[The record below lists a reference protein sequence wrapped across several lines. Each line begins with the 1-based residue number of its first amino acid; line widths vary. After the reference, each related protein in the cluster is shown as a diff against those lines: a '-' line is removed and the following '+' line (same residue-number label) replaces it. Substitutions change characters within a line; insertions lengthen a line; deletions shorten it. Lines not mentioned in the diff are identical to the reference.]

1 MMEFCERHRG
11 SITVFLTFL
20 VLPMMLFAELMIDFT
35 RIYAAKTV
43 VTGAEDLAL
52 NGCLAGFDPDLHDRY
67 GLFAVTGD
75 SSTVESVVQDYFE
88 QTIDSTNLLGDD
100 EDGYTQQLI
109 NYLKSK
115 WSTEEEAYDN
125 LLNLN
130 LEDFSLNSVEGSQ
143 LLYPEALKNQIVEYM
158 KYRGPVSLGY
168 GFMDKLNFL
177 SSVPKQSKAIKKETA
192 YEKELDALQD
202 VCLTAYTKC
211 VGLAGKQGYWDS
223 EGQSRVDG
231 VQSDL
236 ETGIVREL
244 VRGVAWI
251 SDNAKIEPLTDTFD
265 GISKKTP
272 EEGSVSGEKAY
283 QTLKELMEG
292 TDARWNDTKDTMQSA
307 IDRMPPS
314 EDDIPTTAAQ
324 FQSIETYFA
333 AYKRFRD
340 EIIGN
345 IKYYYEEAGEYVDSS
360 SKTDSKDDKKDSD
373 DKASDTTDKT
383 DTADT
388 TGATSED
395 WERIKTWYNDDFKAE
410 VEQYIEITKRDY
422 PVKVENRVNKLM
434 QGYAR
439 LIQSAQESV
448 EEIVGKA
455 DAAVKALETLAKK
468 ANGADVAKQE
478 WKAAIDNL
486 DDGEAKTTM
495 SSNYSTQ
502 AENMDVDKINALKAK
517 VEAAKTY
524 FSGINEKLKA
534 MSVSGVKL
542 YESTDRDFVALWKS
556 KLGNLSGCDVTTR
569 MNTADNLDLQIVLP
583 DFDSLEGENSSIK
596 EDEVYIYLEG
606 LSNVTVDESADKET
620 VKQNRKDII
629 DEGNSD
635 SARTA
640 SLDSSSSSDSSDSSG
655 SSGSSGS
662 TTDSGGN
669 IVPES
674 GSKKVPNY
682 SSLPS
687 QSSKTDGSQADSADS
702 VETMSTEDDTD
713 KMADSATD
721 QLGKSDSFLES
732 LPGIIEKIQ
741 SGAELVR
748 DDLYVMEY
756 AMNMFSYYTI
766 NSKAETFSGDT
777 MSRKT
782 NELYRS
788 EIEYLIWGGEDAQ
801 ENVNKTV
808 GMIFAIRY
816 VLNTMYAFTDS
827 EIQKTA
833 LSAATTLVGW
843 TGFGVPIVKTVIILA
858 ISMAETAW
866 DIQDLKRTENK
877 DGTAVKEIPLLK
889 SKSTWRLKLSNL
901 TDALVK
907 EALATQKDAT
917 MSRIADVTSGL
928 NNLIGDTSKNFN
940 DAVDKQLDAS
950 KKAIRS
956 QVKDAILV
964 PLQNMM
970 VSQLTASGDVDIN
983 GKIDIVFAEIRK
995 GCEDGTMLSEAKL
1008 TVLDAAE
1015 PAIRAKIE
1023 EKYNELRG
1031 RFNEGSIT
1039 AEDISKVVE
1048 DEIGALDGQL
1058 DTYINTT
1065 KIDTFFKEKTK
1076 KIQECVSKGGA
1087 NVQKEVSNMLDEM
1100 SKELGSSGDVTSDS
1114 AAKTLTMS
1122 YRDYLKVFLIIN
1134 YFTGNNDGNNK
1145 VVKRIADLVQLNM
1158 SKENSGFSMDTAY
1171 TMFQVEE
1178 STGIKTLVMW
1188 MPWFN
1193 NGVANE
1199 EKRRFI
1205 LKSKR
1210 IRGY

>member
-115 WSTEEEAYDN
+115 WGTEEEAYDN

-143 LLYPEALKNQIVEYM
+143 LLYPEALKSQIVEYM

-192 YEKELDALQD
+192 YEKKLDDLQD
-202 VCLTAYTKC
+202 VCINAYTKC
-211 VGLAGKQGYWDS
+211 YALIGEQNYWDS
-223 EGQSRVDG
+223 EGRSVVDE
-231 VQSDL
+231 VQSSL
-236 ETGIVREL
+236 EETSREL

-251 SDNAKIEPLTDTFD
+251 SDNAKIEPSTDTFE
-265 GISKKTP
+265 GIPKKTP
-272 EEGSVSGEKAY
+272 EGGSVSGEKAY

-292 TDARWNDTKDTMQSA
+292 TDTRWNDTKDMMQRA
-307 IDRMPPS
+307 IDRMPS
-314 EDDIPTTAAQ
+314 EADILMTAEQ
-324 FQSIETYFA
+324 FQFIETYFA
-333 AYKRFRD
+333 AYKQFRD

-345 IKYYYEEAGEYVDSS
+345 IKYYYGEAGEYVDSS

-373 DKASDTTDKT
+373 DKASDTTD
-383 DTADT
+383 TADT

-395 WERIKTWYNDDFKAE
+395 WERIKTWYNNDFKAN

-422 PVKVENRVNKLM
+422 PGEVENRVNNLM

-455 DAAVKALETLAKK
+455 DDAVKALKKLASK
-468 ANGADVAKQE
+468 ANGADKAKQE

-517 VEAAKTY
+517 VEAIKTY
-524 FSGINEKLKA
+524 FSSINKKLKEI
-534 MSVSGVKL
+534 SVSGAKL

-556 KLGNLSGCDVTTR
+556 KLGSLSASSLSMR
-569 MNTADNLDLQIVLP
+569 MSAANGLDLQIVLS
-583 DFDSLEGENSSIK
+583 DLDSLEGENSNITD
-596 EDEVYIYLEG
+596 DEVYIYLRG
-606 LSNVTVDESADKET
+606 LSQTTEESGEEKET
-620 VKQNRKDII
+620 VKNKRTEII
-629 DEGNSD
+629 NEGNKA
-635 SARTA
+635 SAKDA
-640 SLDSSSSSDSSDSSG
+640 SSDGSDGAAESVSG
-655 SSGSSGS
+655 
-662 TTDSGGN
+662 T
-669 IVPES
+669 
-674 GSKKVPNY
+674 VPNY

-687 QSSKTDGSQADSADS
+687 QSSKTGGSTVDGSDS
-702 VETMSTEDDTD
+702 VGSMSTEDDTD
-713 KMADSATD
+713 KVADSATD

-732 LPGIIEKIQ
+732 LPDIIEEIQ

-777 MSRKT
+777 MSSTT

-788 EIEYLIWGGEDAQ
+788 EIEYLIWGDGDVQ

-808 GMIFAIRY
+808 RMIFVIRY

-827 EIQKTA
+827 EIQSEA
-833 LSAATTLVGW
+833 LSMATALVGW
-843 TGFGVPIVKTVIILA
+843 TGFGIPIAKTVIILA

-866 DIQDLKRTENK
+866 DMEDLKKTEK
-877 DGTAVKEIPLLK
+877 DDGSAAKEVPLYK
-889 SKSTWRLKLSNL
+889 SQKTWRLKGSNLAGTALETLKEKTIDTVENL
-901 TDALVK
+901 TDK
-907 EALATQKDAT
+907 
-917 MSRIADVTSGL
+917 L
-928 NNLIGDTSKNFN
+928 NNLIGEKSGEFN
-940 DAVDKQLDAS
+940 DTLNTQMDAN
-950 KKAIRS
+950 KKAIQG
-956 QVKDAILV
+956 QVKDAVIV
-964 PLQNMM
+964 PIQNML
-970 VSQLTASGDVDIN
+970 VSQITAME
-983 GKIDIVFAEIRK
+983 KIDINAKLDSVFSEIRSE
-995 GCEDGTMLSEAKL
+995 CADGTVVSQAKL
-1008 TVLDAAE
+1008 AVLDTVEAE
-1015 PAIRAKIE
+1015 VRSKVKE
-1023 EKYNELRG
+1023 CYEELRAQFESG
-1031 RFNEGSIT
+1031 EIT
-1039 AEDISKVVE
+1039 AKDVSDKVE
-1048 DEIGALDGQL
+1048 KSLGAVR
-1058 DTYINTT
+1058 NTVDRAADSDSI
-1065 KIDTFFKEKTK
+1065 IDNFFTEKTESIK
-1076 KIQECVSKGGA
+1076 GVVSAGGA
-1087 NVQKEVSNMLDEM
+1087 DVQEKVSNLFDKM
-1100 SKELGSSGDVTSDS
+1100 SEELSGGTVDSTAGKGTISLSKSDTT
-1114 AAKTLTMS
+1114 AKTLTMS

-1134 YFTGNNDGNNK
+1134 YFAGNDDGNNK

-1158 SKENSGFSMDTAY
+1158 SKKNSGFSMDTAY

-1193 NGVANE
+1193 SGVANE